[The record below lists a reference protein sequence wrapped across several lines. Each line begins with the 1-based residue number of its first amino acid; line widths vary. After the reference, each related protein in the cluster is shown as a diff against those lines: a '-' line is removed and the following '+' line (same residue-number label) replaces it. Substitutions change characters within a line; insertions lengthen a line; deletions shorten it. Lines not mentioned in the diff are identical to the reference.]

1 MLDKK
6 VVNIKRGIIEYKG
19 DFYTA
24 EELAEKLQTSGE
36 FEVVLHE
43 AEDTWFGTA
52 LHGLGEEK
60 Q

>member
-6 VVNIKRGIIEYKG
+6 VINIKRGIIEYKG

-24 EELAEKLQTSGE
+24 EELAEKLRVSGE
-36 FEVVLHE
+36 FEVVVHDGE
-43 AEDTWFGTA
+43 SWFDKA
-52 LHGLGEEK
+52 LDGLGEEK